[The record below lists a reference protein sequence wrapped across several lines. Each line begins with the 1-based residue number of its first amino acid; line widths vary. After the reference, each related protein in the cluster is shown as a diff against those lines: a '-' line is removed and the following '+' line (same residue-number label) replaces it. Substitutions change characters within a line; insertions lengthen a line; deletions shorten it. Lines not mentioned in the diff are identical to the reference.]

1 MICAS
6 ATTADAKR
14 QAVLSTNTALDC
26 IVSFPLVWIS
36 VDGMV
41 LAFSGQRYISLREAV
56 RPGFTVH
63 DRAESPFG
71 DLTPWF
77 TMATSVQS
85 STPAL
90 RVQTLRKAYDDVVA
104 VDGLDLEVHAGE
116 CFGLLGPNGA
126 GKTTTIEI
134 CEGLLAPDSG
144 SVEVLGRTWN
154 SHSKELREL
163 LGIQ

>member
-1 MICAS
+1 MTVTAREVPAEE
-6 ATTADAKR
+6 ATVNAAVCKGLVKR
-14 QAVLSTNTALDC
+14 
-26 IVSFPLVWIS
+26 F
-36 VDGMV
+36 
-41 LAFSGQRYISLREAV
+41 
-56 RPGFTVH
+56 
-63 DRAESPFG
+63 
-71 DLTPWF
+71 
-77 TMATSVQS
+77 
-85 STPAL
+85 
-90 RVQTLRKAYDDVVA
+90 DDVTA

-163 LGIQ
+163 LGIQLQDTQ